1 LTQDEDRREAEVK
14 RPEGFEILEEV
25 PPPGLLRRF
34 FTIARHMSGLVLGGA
49 TAYVRETR
57 QEPERK
63 RGLRLLVLRV
73 VTGLSRPLLNRKL
86 VAQPFPVQFRRRL
99 EMLGPTYIKLG
110 QILSLREDVLPPEIT
125 TELKNL
131 LDRLPI
137 VPFERF
143 SELVEAGLGRPVE
156 EMFRWI
162 DRRPLGSASIAQAHR
177 ATTREGDAVIIK
189 LVKPGI
195 RETLRR
201 DAILLRMFGRF
212 LQISLARYQ
221 PKRVADEFV
230 AYTLREADLQR
241 EADNAEIFQANF
253 EDMPGIVF
261 PKIYRRYSAGTV
273 LCMEYIRGIKPTDPR
288 VRQLSESERDRLID
302 LGASAIIRMLYK
314 DGFFHADLHPAN
326 LLILEGPRAA
336 FIDLGMVGRFDDRL
350 RRILLYYFYCL
361 VMGDSDNAARYLTA
375 IAEPGPGANPTGFR
389 REVEEISRRWA
400 RHSKFEDFSIAQ
412 LILQSVGKAG
422 QFRMYFPME
431 MVLMV
436 KALVTYEG
444 VGHLLKSGFDV
455 AAVSKQHINRI
466 FISQFSPLRIAR
478 EGLRG
483 APELV
488 EALVKAPML
497 VTEGLRYL
505 EQTTQAPAENPLS
518 GVRGTLFAG
527 FCLVAATILISF
539 GGPWPLWASLLLLS
553 LLLILRRA
561 R

>member
-1 LTQDEDRREAEVK
+1 
-14 RPEGFEILEEV
+14 
-25 PPPGLLRRF
+25 
-34 FTIARHMSGLVLGGA
+34 
-49 TAYVRETR
+49 
-57 QEPERK
+57 
-63 RGLRLLVLRV
+63 
-73 VTGLSRPLLNRKL
+73 
-86 VAQPFPVQFRRRL
+86 
-99 EMLGPTYIKLG
+99 
-110 QILSLREDVLPPEIT
+110 
-125 TELKNL
+125 
-131 LDRLPI
+131 
-137 VPFERF
+137 
-143 SELVEAGLGRPVE
+143 
-156 EMFRWI
+156 MFRWI
-162 DRRPLGSASIAQAHR
+162 DPRPLGSASIAQAHR

-212 LQISLARYQ
+212 LQIFLARYQ
-221 PKRVADEFV
+221 PRRVADEFV

-241 EADNAEIFQANF
+241 EADNAETFQANF
-253 EDMPGIVF
+253 EDMPGVVF
-261 PKIYRRYSAGTV
+261 PKIYRRYSAETV
-273 LCMEYIRGIKPTDPR
+273 LCMEYINGIKPTDPR
-288 VRQLSESERDRLID
+288 VGRLSETERDKLID

-326 LLILEGPRAA
+326 LLILDGPRAA

-389 REVEEISRRWA
+389 REVEEISRRWS
-400 RHSKFEDFSIAQ
+400 RHSRFHEISIAQ

-422 QFRMYFPME
+422 HFRMYFPME

-444 VGHLLKSGFDV
+444 VGHLLKAEFDV
-455 AAVSKQHINRI
+455 AAVSRQHINRI

-488 EALVKAPML
+488 DALVKAPML

-505 EQTTQAPAENPLS
+505 EKTTRAPAENPLS
-518 GVRGTLFAG
+518 GVRGTLYAG
-527 FCLVAATILISF
+527 FCLVGATILIAF
-539 GGPWPLWASLLLLS
+539 GGPWPLWTALLLLS
-553 LLLILRRA
+553 LVLILRRG